1 MINCIVMA
9 SGYGSRIGTNKLLLE
24 YRDKK
29 LIEHIMDK
37 ILQINFYS
45 RLVVAKDKEVLDIA
59 GKRGFKVVENKNSIL
74 GQSESIKLGIE
85 NSPVAEGYMFFT
97 GDQPLLSKL
106 TIKKMI
112 DAFKNN
118 PQNIIIPR
126 YKERKGS
133 PVIFS
138 SIFIDELKALK
149 GDKGGREV
157 IKRNKDSLVFVEVE
171 NEYELMDIDTWEDYE
186 KLQLQRKDNL

>member
-45 RLVVAKDKEVLDIA
+45 SLVVAKDKEVLDIA
-59 GKRGFKVVENKNSIL
+59 CKKGFKVVENKNSIL

-106 TIKKMI
+106 TIEKMI

-118 PQNIIIPR
+118 PQSIIIPR
-126 YKERKGS
+126 YKERNGS

-138 SIFIDELKALK
+138 SIFIDELKALE

-157 IKRNKDSLVFVEVE
+157 IKRNKESLVFIDVE

>member
-45 RLVVAKDKEVLDIA
+45 RLVVAKDNEVLDIA
-59 GKRGFKVVENKNSIL
+59 CKKGFKVVENKNSIL

-106 TIKKMI
+106 TIEKMI

-118 PQNIIIPR
+118 PQNIVVPR
-126 YKERKGS
+126 YKERNGS

-138 SIFIDELKALK
+138 SIFIDELKVLE

-157 IKRNKDSLVFVEVE
+157 IKRNKDSLIFVEVE
-171 NEYELMDIDTWEDYE
+171 NEYELMDIDTWEDYK

>member
-106 TIKKMI
+106 TIEKMI

-126 YKERKGS
+126 YKDRKGS

-157 IKRNKDSLVFVEVE
+157 IKRNKDSLIFVEVE

>member
-59 GKRGFKVVENKNSIL
+59 CKKGFKVVENKNSIL

-126 YKERKGS
+126 YKDRNGS

>member
-9 SGYGSRIGTNKLLLE
+9 AGYGSRIGTNKLLLE

-59 GKRGFKVVENKNSIL
+59 CKKGFKVVENKNSIL

-97 GDQPLLSKL
+97 GDQPLLSKV
-106 TIKKMI
+106 TIEKMI

-118 PQNIIIPR
+118 PQSIVIPR
-126 YKERKGS
+126 YKERNGS

-138 SIFIDELKALK
+138 SIFIDELKVLE

-157 IKRNKDSLVFVEVE
+157 IKRNKDSLIFVEVE

>member
-9 SGYGSRIGTNKLLLE
+9 SGCGSRIGTNKLLLE

-59 GKRGFKVVENKNSIL
+59 CKKGFKVVENKNSIL

-106 TIKKMI
+106 TIEKMI

-118 PQNIIIPR
+118 PQNIVIPR
-126 YKERKGS
+126 YKERNGS

-138 SIFIDELKALK
+138 SIFIDELKALE

-157 IKRNKDSLVFVEVE
+157 IKRNKDSLVFIDVD

>member
-9 SGYGSRIGTNKLLLE
+9 SGYGSRIGTNKLLLA

-59 GKRGFKVVENKNSIL
+59 CKRGFKVVENKNSIL

-118 PQNIIIPR
+118 PQNIVVPR
-126 YKERKGS
+126 YKERNGS

-157 IKRNKDSLVFVEVE
+157 IKRNKDSLIFVEVE

>member
-59 GKRGFKVVENKNSIL
+59 CKRGFKVVENKNSIL
-74 GQSESIKLGIE
+74 GQSQSIKLGIE

-97 GDQPLLSKL
+97 GDQPLLSKQ
-106 TIKKMI
+106 TIEKMI

-118 PQNIIIPR
+118 PQTIVVPK

-157 IKRNKDSLVFVEVE
+157 IKRNKDSLIFVEVE

>member
-59 GKRGFKVVENKNSIL
+59 CKKGFKVVENKNSIF

-106 TIKKMI
+106 TIERMMA
-112 DAFKNN
+112 AFKKN
-118 PQNIIIPR
+118 PQSIVIPR
-126 YKERKGS
+126 YKERNGS

-138 SIFIDELKALK
+138 SIFIDELKVLE

-157 IKRNKDSLVFVEVE
+157 IKRNKDSLIFVEVE

>member
-59 GKRGFKVVENKNSIL
+59 CKRGFKVVENKNSIL
-74 GQSESIKLGIE
+74 GQSQSIKLGIE

-106 TIKKMI
+106 TIEKMI

-118 PQNIIIPR
+118 PQNIVVPR
-126 YKERKGS
+126 YKERNGS

-138 SIFIDELKALK
+138 SIFIDELKSLE

-171 NEYELMDIDTWEDYE
+171 NECELMDIDTWEDYE

>member
-59 GKRGFKVVENKNSIL
+59 GKKGFKVVENKNSIL

-97 GDQPLLSKL
+97 GDQPLLSKQ
-106 TIKKMI
+106 TIEKMI

-126 YKERKGS
+126 YKERNGS

-138 SIFIDELKALK
+138 SIFIDELKDLE

>member
-9 SGYGSRIGTNKLLLE
+9 AGYGSRIGTNKLLLE

-59 GKRGFKVVENKNSIL
+59 CKRGFKIVENKNSIF

-106 TIKKMI
+106 TIERMMA
-112 DAFKNN
+112 AFKKN
-118 PQNIIIPR
+118 PQSIVIPR
-126 YKERKGS
+126 YKERNGS

-138 SIFIDELKALK
+138 SIFIDELKVLE

-157 IKRNKDSLVFVEVE
+157 IKRNKDSLIFVEVE

>member
-59 GKRGFKVVENKNSIL
+59 CKRGFKVVENKNSIL

-138 SIFIDELKALK
+138 SIFIDELKALE

>member
-59 GKRGFKVVENKNSIL
+59 CKRGFKVVENKNSIF

-106 TIKKMI
+106 TIERMMA
-112 DAFKNN
+112 AFKKN
-118 PQNIIIPR
+118 PQSIVIPR
-126 YKERKGS
+126 YKERNGS

-138 SIFIDELKALK
+138 SIFIDELKALE

>member
-45 RLVVAKDKEVLDIA
+45 RIVVAKDKEVLDIA
-59 GKRGFKVVENKNSIL
+59 CKRGFKVVENKNSIL
-74 GQSESIKLGIE
+74 GQSQSIKLGIE

-106 TIKKMI
+106 TIEKMI

-118 PQNIIIPR
+118 PQNIVVPK
-126 YKERKGS
+126 YKERNGS

-157 IKRNKDSLVFVEVE
+157 IKRNKDSLVFIEVE

>member
-45 RLVVAKDKEVLDIA
+45 RLIVAKDKEVLDIA
-59 GKRGFKVVENKNSIL
+59 CKKGLKVVENKNSIL

-97 GDQPLLSKL
+97 GDQPLLSKV
-106 TIKKMI
+106 TIEKMI
-112 DAFKNN
+112 DIFKNN
-118 PQNIIIPR
+118 PQNIVIPR
-126 YKERKGS
+126 YKERNGS

-138 SIFIDELKALK
+138 SIFIDELKALE

-171 NEYELMDIDTWEDYE
+171 NECELMDIDTWEDYE

>member
-59 GKRGFKVVENKNSIL
+59 CKRGFKVVENKNPIL

-118 PQNIIIPR
+118 PQNIVVPR

-133 PVIFS
+133 PVILS

-171 NEYELMDIDTWEDYE
+171 NECELMDIDTWEDYE

>member
-59 GKRGFKVVENKNSIL
+59 CKKGFKVVENKNSIL

-85 NSPVAEGYMFFT
+85 SSPVVEGYMFFT
-97 GDQPLLSKL
+97 GDQPLLRKL
-106 TIKKMI
+106 TIEKMI

-118 PQNIIIPR
+118 PQNIVIPR
-126 YKERKGS
+126 YKERNGS

-157 IKRNKDSLVFVEVE
+157 IKRNKDSLIFVEVE

>member
-45 RLVVAKDKEVLDIA
+45 RIVVAKDKEVLDIA

-106 TIKKMI
+106 IIKKMI

-118 PQNIIIPR
+118 PQNIVVPR
-126 YKERKGS
+126 YKERNGS

-138 SIFIDELKALK
+138 SIFIDELKALE

-157 IKRNKDSLVFVEVE
+157 IKRNKDSLVFIDVD

>member
-1 MINCIVMA
+1 
-9 SGYGSRIGTNKLLLE
+9 
-24 YRDKK
+24 
-29 LIEHIMDK
+29 
-37 ILQINFYS
+37 
-45 RLVVAKDKEVLDIA
+45 
-59 GKRGFKVVENKNSIL
+59 
-74 GQSESIKLGIE
+74 
-85 NSPVAEGYMFFT
+85 MFFT

-118 PQNIIIPR
+118 PQNIVVPR
-126 YKERKGS
+126 YKERNGS

-138 SIFIDELKALK
+138 SIFIDELKALR

-157 IKRNKDSLVFVEVE
+157 IKRNKDSLIFVEVE

>member
-59 GKRGFKVVENKNSIL
+59 CKRGFKVVENKNSIL
-74 GQSESIKLGIE
+74 GQSQSIKLGIE

-106 TIKKMI
+106 TIEKMI

-118 PQNIIIPR
+118 PQTIVVPK

>member
-59 GKRGFKVVENKNSIL
+59 GKKGFKVVENKNSIL

-85 NSPVAEGYMFFT
+85 RSPVAEGYMFFT

-106 TIKKMI
+106 TIEKMI

-118 PQNIIIPR
+118 PQSIIIPR
-126 YKERKGS
+126 YKERNGS

-138 SIFIDELKALK
+138 SIFIDELKALE

>member
-29 LIEHIMDK
+29 LIEYIMDK

-59 GKRGFKVVENKNSIL
+59 CKRGFKVVENKNSIL

-138 SIFIDELKALK
+138 SIFIDELKALE

>member
-59 GKRGFKVVENKNSIL
+59 CKRGFKVVENKNSIL

-106 TIKKMI
+106 TIEKMI

-118 PQNIIIPR
+118 PQNIVVPR
-126 YKERKGS
+126 YKERNGS

-157 IKRNKDSLVFVEVE
+157 IKRNKDSLIFVEVE

>member
-59 GKRGFKVVENKNSIL
+59 GKKGFKVVENKNSIL

-85 NSPVAEGYMFFT
+85 SSPVAEGYMFFT

-106 TIKKMI
+106 TIEKMI

-118 PQNIIIPR
+118 PQSIIIPR
-126 YKERKGS
+126 YKERNGS

-138 SIFIDELKALK
+138 SIFIDELKALE

>member
-59 GKRGFKVVENKNSIL
+59 CKRGFKVVENKNSIL

-106 TIKKMI
+106 TIERMMA
-112 DAFKNN
+112 AFKKN
-118 PQNIIIPR
+118 PQSIVIPR
-126 YKERKGS
+126 YKERNGS

-138 SIFIDELKALK
+138 SIFIDELKVLE

-157 IKRNKDSLVFVEVE
+157 IKRNKDSLIFVEVE
-171 NEYELMDIDTWEDYE
+171 NEYELMDVDTWEDYE

>member
-59 GKRGFKVVENKNSIL
+59 CKRGFKVVENKNSIL

-106 TIKKMI
+106 TIEKMI

-118 PQNIIIPR
+118 PQNIVVPR
-126 YKERKGS
+126 YKERNGS

-138 SIFIDELKALK
+138 SIFIDELKDLK

-171 NEYELMDIDTWEDYE
+171 NECELMDIDTWEDYE

>member
-59 GKRGFKVVENKNSIL
+59 CKRGFKVVENKNSIL
-74 GQSESIKLGIE
+74 GQSQSIKLGIE

-118 PQNIIIPR
+118 PQNIVVPR
-126 YKERKGS
+126 YKERNGS

-157 IKRNKDSLVFVEVE
+157 IKRNKDSLIFVEVE

>member
-59 GKRGFKVVENKNSIL
+59 CKKGFKVVENKNSIL

-106 TIKKMI
+106 TIEKMI

-118 PQNIIIPR
+118 PQSIIIPR
-126 YKERKGS
+126 YKERNGS

-138 SIFIDELKALK
+138 SIFIDELKALE

-157 IKRNKDSLVFVEVE
+157 IKRNKESLVFIDVE

>member
-45 RLVVAKDKEVLDIA
+45 RLVVAKDEEVLDIA
-59 GKRGFKVVENKNSIL
+59 CKKGFKVVENKNSIL
-74 GQSESIKLGIE
+74 GQNQSIKLGIE

-118 PQNIIIPR
+118 PQNIVVPR
-126 YKERKGS
+126 YKERNGS

-157 IKRNKDSLVFVEVE
+157 IKRNKDSLVFIEVE

>member
-59 GKRGFKVVENKNSIL
+59 CKRGFKVVENKNSIL

-106 TIKKMI
+106 TIEKMI
-112 DAFKNN
+112 DAL
-118 PQNIIIPR
+118 IPR
-126 YKERKGS
+126 YKERNGS

-157 IKRNKDSLVFVEVE
+157 IKRNKDSLIFIDVE

>member
-1 MINCIVMA
+1 MA

-59 GKRGFKVVENKNSIL
+59 CKKGFKVVENKNSIF

-106 TIKKMI
+106 TIERMMA
-112 DAFKNN
+112 AFKKN
-118 PQNIIIPR
+118 PQSIVIPR
-126 YKERKGS
+126 YKERNGS

-138 SIFIDELKALK
+138 SIFIDELKVLE

-157 IKRNKDSLVFVEVE
+157 IKRNKDSLIFVEVE